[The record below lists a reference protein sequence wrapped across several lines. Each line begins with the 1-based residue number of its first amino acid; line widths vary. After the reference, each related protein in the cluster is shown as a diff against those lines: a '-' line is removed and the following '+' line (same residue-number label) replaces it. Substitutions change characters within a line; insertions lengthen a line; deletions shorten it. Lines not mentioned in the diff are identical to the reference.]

1 MSIILKNKFQAD
13 CMREAGK
20 VVFHVHEALEKAIKP
35 GITTK
40 ELDDICAQCLKEHG
54 AISSFFGYEGSF
66 GAGPYPG
73 NACIS
78 LNEEVIHGLP
88 GLRKLRSGDIVSID
102 VGAYKNGFH
111 GDAARTYIVGD
122 VLEEDKKLIRVTE
135 ESFFKGLEFVKPG
148 KRLYEV
154 SGAIQDY
161 IQSNGFSVVRDY
173 VGHGIG
179 KALHESPEIPN
190 YRPKDKGGGVRL
202 VPGMTLAIEPMV
214 NTGVYAVKVLDDL
227 WTVVTK
233 DGKNSAHYE
242 NTVLVTDGEP
252 EILTM
257 L

>member
-1 MSIILKNKFQAD
+1 MSIILKNSTQVAN
-13 CMREAGK
+13 MREVGK
-20 VVFHVHEALEKAIKP
+20 VVFQVHEALRKAIKP

-40 ELDDICAQCLKEHG
+40 ELDDICAESLKEFG
-54 AISSFFGYEGSF
+54 AVSSFLGYAGSF

-88 GLRKLRSGDIVSID
+88 GLKRLKNGDIVSID
-102 VGAYKNGFH
+102 IGAYKNGFH
-111 GDAARTYIVGD
+111 GDAARTYIVG
-122 VLEEDKKLIRVTE
+122 EGSIEDKKLVEFTQ
-135 ESFFKGLEFVKPG
+135 ESFFKGLEFVKAG
-148 KRLYEV
+148 RRLYEV
-154 SGAIQDY
+154 SAAIQEHV
-161 IQSNGFSVVRDY
+161 QSGGFSVVRDY

-179 KALHESPEIPN
+179 KDLHESPEIPN
-190 YRPKDKGGGVRL
+190 YLPKGKGLGVRL
-202 VPGMTLAIEPMV
+202 SSGMTLAIEPMV
-214 NTGVYAVKVLDDL
+214 NAGVYAVKILDDL

-233 DGKNSAHYE
+233 DGKKSAHYE